1 MKIIA
6 TDKAPAAIGA
16 YSQATVHQGV
26 VYASGQIALLPDGT
40 WAGGDVA
47 EQAKQVLSN
56 MEAVLEAA
64 GSSMNDVL
72 KATIF
77 LADMNDFAA
86 VNAVYGQAFSNHR
99 PARECVAAK
108 ALPRGAAVEI
118 SCIARVTPHETHGE
132 WQSY

>member
-6 TDKAPAAIGA
+6 TDQAPAAIGP

-26 VYASGQIALLPDGT
+26 VYASGQIALRPDGT
-40 WAGGDVA
+40 WAGGDITA
-47 EQAKQVLSN
+47 QTRQVLTN
-56 MEAVLEAA
+56 MEAVLKAA
-64 GSSMNDVL
+64 GSSINSVL

-77 LADMNDFAA
+77 LEDMGDFAA
-86 VNAVYGQAFSNHR
+86 VNAVYEEVFSHHR

-118 SCIARVTPHETHGE
+118 SCLAVVDPA
-132 WQSY
+132 

>member
-6 TDKAPAAIGA
+6 TDQAPAAIGP

-26 VYASGQIALLPDGT
+26 VYASGQIALRPDGT
-40 WAGGDVA
+40 WAGGDITA
-47 EQAKQVLSN
+47 QTRQVLTN
-56 MEAVLEAA
+56 MEAVLTAA
-64 GSSMNDVL
+64 GSSINSVL

-77 LADMNDFAA
+77 LEDMGDFAA
-86 VNAVYGQAFSNHR
+86 VNAVYEEVFSDHR

-118 SCIARVTPHETHGE
+118 SCLAVVDPA
-132 WQSY
+132 

>member
-26 VYASGQIALLPDGT
+26 VYASGQIALRPDGT

-47 EQAKQVLSN
+47 EQAGQVLTN
-56 MEAVLEAA
+56 MAAVLEAA

-77 LADMNDFAA
+77 LEDMNDFAA
-86 VNAVYGQAFSNHR
+86 VNAVYEEAFSDHR

-118 SCIARVTPHETHGE
+118 SCIARVRPA
-132 WQSY
+132 